1 MLESRL
7 NDNKLT
13 NEPESLTDS
22 SAITPQFTHDD
33 YLNGKAV
40 IASAKKPSSS
50 PVNSVE
56 FYAHH
61 HPIVPHKP
69 IALGAAKSFDNPIN
83 DQNTH
88 LPKLTTNFDTA
99 QVVPPLP
106 PTAAPPVLHSET
118 VNFIV
123 SNDLIYPPQSLSPI
137 NLNIS
142 PPLAP
147 KSASPRRPYNNHLN
161 TSQTDKNTTSDTV
174 VFRQKGSEL
183 TPSHARDR
191 RSFVDRDQQGSNN
204 TNRVTS
210 THVTADIASDL
221 SDGKHPVCC
230 FCNAKIMR

>member
-13 NEPESLTDS
+13 NDPKCLTYS
-22 SAITPQFTHDD
+22 TQDD
-33 YLNGKAV
+33 YLDGKAV

-50 PVNSVE
+50 PVKSVD

-61 HPIVPHKP
+61 HPFVPHKP
-69 IALGAAKSFDNPIN
+69 IAIAAAKSFDFPTS
-83 DQNTH
+83 DQITH
-88 LPKLTTNFDTA
+88 QPKLLTTNFDTN

-106 PTAAPPVLHSET
+106 PTAAPPALHTET

-123 SNDLIYPPQSLSPI
+123 SNDLLSPPKSLSPI
-137 NLNIS
+137 NLNMS
-142 PPLAP
+142 PPLTP
-147 KSASPRRPYNNHLN
+147 KSASPRRPNDNHSIN
-161 TSQTDKNTTSDTV
+161 SSQTDKNSTSDAV

-191 RSFVDRDQQGSNN
+191 RSFVDRDHQSSNN

-230 FCNAKIMR
+230 SCNAKITR